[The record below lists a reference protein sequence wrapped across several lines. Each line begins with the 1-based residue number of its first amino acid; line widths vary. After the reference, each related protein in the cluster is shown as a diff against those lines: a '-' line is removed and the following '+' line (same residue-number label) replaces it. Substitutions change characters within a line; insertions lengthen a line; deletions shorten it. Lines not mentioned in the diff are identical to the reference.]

1 MKNVKYLLLVF
12 IAFTSLQG
20 YCQKTIPVT
29 LKNLYCGDGVIF
41 TTEYK
46 LPIIIEGGSKRFT
59 PSIEDITKAETL
71 LLSNPDEV
79 KYKGLVGMY
88 EPNKLKKKLCTYNRQ
103 YVGYQNAAL
112 DSIILIHLL
121 NFKNKKQAKTNFTD
135 WNNSYIIGFGDFYE
149 RNMLTVMLNLTKK
162 EVSTF

>member
-1 MKNVKYLLLVF
+1 
-12 IAFTSLQG
+12 LQG

-29 LKNLYCGDGVIF
+29 LKNLCRGDGVIF
-41 TTEYK
+41 ATEYK
-46 LPIIIEGGSKRFT
+46 LPIIIEEGSKRFT
-59 PSIEDITKAETL
+59 PSIENITKAETL
-71 LLSNPDEV
+71 LLSNSDEV

-88 EPNKLKKKLCTYNRQ
+88 EPNKLKKKLCRYNRQ
-103 YVGYQNAAL
+103 YVGYQNAAS

-121 NFKNKKQAKTNFTD
+121 NFKNKKQAKANFTD

-149 RNMLTVMLNLTKK
+149 RNMLTVMVNLTKK